1 MLTLPSFEYHAPTS
15 IKEALRILQDH
26 PGDALLMAG
35 GTDLLPNLKHR
46 LATPGHV
53 VGLRAVAE
61 LRGITE
67 EKDGGLRLG
76 ALTPI
81 AELARNPLVAA
92 RLPSLAEAAAQVA
105 GPQLREMGTLG
116 GNLCLDTR
124 CVYINQTYFWR
135 KALGFCLKK
144 DGTVCHVVAGGKN
157 CVAAASNDTAPV
169 LLTLGAVLGLVSPE
183 GERTLPLGEFY
194 VTDGIN
200 NKALRPG
207 EILRDVRVP
216 RLPADLKA
224 GYSKLRM
231 RAAIDFPALSVAVA
245 LRIGADERV
254 AQIAVVV
261 SALAARPHSVRGLD
275 KLAVGQRWSRT
286 LVDQIG
292 AAAQKQC
299 HPLTNLNV
307 DPEWRHEVLP
317 VYLRKAFKA
326 AGALPA

>member
-53 VGLRAVAE
+53 VGLRSVAE
-61 LRGITE
+61 LRGIAE
-67 EKDGGLRLG
+67 QPDGSLRLG
-76 ALTPI
+76 ALTSI
-81 AELARNPLVAA
+81 AELARNPLIAS
-92 RLPSLAEAAAQVA
+92 RLPSLAEAASQVA

-144 DGTVCHVVAGGKN
+144 DGTVCHVVAGGRN

-183 GERTLPLGEFY
+183 GERALPLDQFY
-194 VTDGIN
+194 VTDGIY
-200 NKALRPG
+200 NKVLRPG
-207 EILRDVRVP
+207 EILRDVHVP
-216 RLPADLKA
+216 KLPADLKA
-224 GYSKLRM
+224 GYVKLRM

-245 LRIGADERV
+245 LRVGPDEKV
-254 AQIAVVV
+254 AQISVVV
-261 SALAARPHSVRGLD
+261 SALAARPHTVRGLE
-275 KLAVGQRWSRT
+275 KVAMGKRWDRT
-286 LVDQIG
+286 LVDAIG
-292 AAAQKQC
+292 ADAQRQC

-307 DPEWRHEVLP
+307 DPDWRKEVLP
-317 VYLRKAFKA
+317 VYVRKAFEA
-326 AGALPA
+326 AGALP